1 MSNGEYKD
9 LIAFRTD
16 RQGKKKPVRLGYV
29 KTTPDGKTYI
39 QFDTLPAGNWWDGSV
54 IISERREDN
63 AQRGGG
69 GGGRGGFGGQR
80 PAFGADAQRDVDDS
94 DIPF

>member
-1 MSNGEYKD
+1 MSNDAYKD

-69 GGGRGGFGGQR
+69 GRGGFGGQR
-80 PAFGADAQRDVDDS
+80 PAFGANAGPGDVDDS
-94 DIPF
+94 DLPF